1 MSFLEPLLWFGSR
14 GLFFT
19 SIIRTKGDTVSE
31 QEMQKIY
38 KESPEKAMKKAASG
52 YEEN

>member
-1 MSFLEPLLWFGSR
+1 M
-14 GLFFT
+14 
-19 SIIRTKGDTVSE
+19 SE

-38 KESPEKAMKKAASG
+38 KESLKKGKAASG